1 MRAYITATGMAR
13 GMKPDMPEQA
23 REQFGRRID
32 DYDHALHREIAA
44 QLSEI
49 AASEGG

>member
-13 GMKPDMPEQA
+13 GMKADMPEQA

-32 DYDHALHREIAA
+32 EYDHALHREIAA